1 MTPIAQPPGAILQ
14 PEPVVLDGDTLTPRR
29 VALIAREGALAVLAP
44 QARARNDAARATL
57 AALIESGAELYG
69 VSTGVGAL
77 RGHRVAA
84 DDRAGSGL
92 ALLRSH
98 AGGAGRPLPATLVR
112 AAMAARA
119 NQIAAGGAGVS
130 AELLDALV
138 AALNAGLSPFTRE
151 LGSLGTGDLTN
162 LADIALCL
170 LGEGA
175 VWRGDELLDAAAAL
189 RDAGIAP
196 AVLGPRDGLAFMSSN
211 AVAVGSAALLVVDA
225 RRLLDAWLS
234 VAALSFEAAGA
245 DPVVLDPRIHSPR
258 HRPGQS
264 AVAARMRELLGGLT
278 DRRRRGPST
287 DRGEPLSSPAGQ
299 MLAALA
305 DTVPVQDPYPF
316 RAQPQVDGAV
326 HDALAALEETVGHEL
341 NFAGENA
348 LVVDGVALPNGN
360 PHAAPLANVIDGL
373 RTALASSAA
382 LIAARVSTLLDSG
395 LTGLPPFLTRPGR
408 AGAESGALVLEYTA
422 HAAVAEVRSLVT
434 PVAAQTVSVS
444 RGVESHS
451 SLAPTAVRRARE
463 ALDALRV
470 AVACELVVAVRALRL
485 AGLEPRGDRSLWDAA
500 APLLDPELADRPL
513 APDVEAARA
522 LIEAWAIELP

>member
-1 MTPIAQPPGAILQ
+1 M
-14 PEPVVLDGDTLTPRR
+14 LDGETLTPRR
-29 VALIAREGALAVLAP
+29 VALIAREGAEARLAP
-44 QARARNDAARATL
+44 RARARNDAARATL

-77 RGHRVAA
+77 RQHPVDPR
-84 DDRAGSGL
+84 DQAGTGL

-98 AGGAGRPLPATLVR
+98 AGGAGRPLPANLVR
-112 AAMAARA
+112 AAMATRA
-119 NQIAAGGAGVS
+119 NQLAAGGAGVS
-130 AELLDALV
+130 AELLDTLV

-170 LGEGA
+170 LGEGE
-175 VWRGDELLDAAAAL
+175 VWRGDELIEAAAAL
-189 RDAGIAP
+189 RDAGIDP
-196 AVLGPRDGLAFMSSN
+196 AVLSPRDGLAFMSSN

-245 DPVVLDPRIHSPR
+245 DTVVLDPRIHSPH

-264 AVAARMRELLGGLT
+264 AVAARMRELLGPMVG
-278 DRRRRGPST
+278 RRRR
-287 DRGEPLSSPAGQ
+287 DPAG
-299 MLAALA
+299 LDGDEPA
-305 DTVPVQDPYPF
+305 PVQDPYPF

-326 HDALAALEETVGHEL
+326 HDALAALEVTVGHEL

-348 LVVDGVALPNGN
+348 LIVDGVALPNGN
-360 PHAAPLANVIDGL
+360 PHAAPLAAAIDGL

-463 ALDALRV
+463 TLDALRV

-485 AGLEPRGDRSLWDAA
+485 AELEPAGDRLLWQAA
-500 APLLDPELADRPL
+500 TEALDPELADRPL
-513 APDVEAARA
+513 APDVEAARR
-522 LIEAWAIELP
+522 LIEAWAVELP

>member
-1 MTPIAQPPGAILQ
+1 MPPAADPPEAVLQ
-14 PEPVVLDGDTLTPRR
+14 PDPVVLDGDTLTPRL
-29 VALIAREGALAVLAP
+29 VALIAREGAEARLAP
-44 QARARNDAARATL
+44 QARARNDRARETL
-57 AALIESGAELYG
+57 AALIASGAALYG

-77 RGHRVAA
+77 REHAVDPAEW
-84 DDRAGSGL
+84 AGTGL
-92 ALLRSH
+92 SLLRSH
-98 AGGAGRPLPATLVR
+98 AGGAGRPLPASLVR

-119 NQIAAGGAGVS
+119 NQLAAGGAGVS
-130 AELLDALV
+130 AGLLDALV
-138 AALNAGLSPFTRE
+138 DALNAGLSPFTRE

-170 LGEGA
+170 LGEGEM
-175 VWRGDELLDAAAAL
+175 WRGDELIDASTAL

-196 AVLGPRDGLAFMSSN
+196 AALSPRDGLAFMSSN

-245 DPVVLDPRIHSPR
+245 DPVVLDPRIHSPH

-264 AVAARMRELLGGLT
+264 AVAARMRELLGGLSQ
-278 DRRRRGPST
+278 RRRRGAP
-287 DRGEPLSSPAGQ
+287 EAGV
-299 MLAALA
+299 AG
-305 DTVPVQDPYPF
+305 DTPVPVQDPYPF

-326 HDALAALEETVGHEL
+326 HDALAVLEETVGHEL

-360 PHAAPLANVIDGL
+360 PHAAPLAAAIDGL
-373 RTALASSAA
+373 RTAIASSAA
-382 LIAARVSTLLDSG
+382 LIAARVSTLLDAGFTG
-395 LTGLPPFLTRPGR
+395 LTPFLTRPGR
-408 AGAESGALVLEYTA
+408 AGAESGALILEYTA

-451 SLAPTAVRRARE
+451 SLAPTAVRRAGE

-485 AGLEPRGDRSLWDAA
+485 AGVEPIGDPSLWQLASAA
-500 APLLDPELADRPL
+500 LDPDLADRPL
-513 APDVEAARA
+513 APDIEAART
-522 LIEAWAIELP
+522 LIEGWAVELA

>member
-1 MTPIAQPPGAILQ
+1 MATAIDPPDAVVH
-14 PEPVVLDGDTLTPRR
+14 PDPVSLDGDTLTPRG
-29 VALIAREGALAVLAP
+29 VALIAREGAEALLAP
-44 QARARNDAARATL
+44 GARARNDEARATL

-77 RGHRVAA
+77 REHPVDPADQAGTGHAV
-84 DDRAGSGL
+84 
-92 ALLRSH
+92 LRSH
-98 AGGAGRPLPATLVR
+98 AGGAGRPLPASLVR
-112 AAMAARA
+112 AAMATRA
-119 NQIAAGGAGVS
+119 NQLAAGGAGVS
-130 AELLDALV
+130 AELLDTLV
-138 AALNAGLSPFTRE
+138 EALNAGLSPFTRE

-162 LADIALCL
+162 LADIGLCL
-170 LGEGA
+170 LGEGE
-175 VWRGDELLDAAAAL
+175 VWRGDELVDAGSAL
-189 RDAGIAP
+189 RDAGIEP

-211 AVAVGSAALLVVDA
+211 AVSVGSAALLVVDA

-245 DPVVLDPRIHSPR
+245 DPVVLDARIHSPH
-258 HRPGQS
+258 HRPGQA

-278 DRRRRGPST
+278 GRRRRKPG
-287 DRGEPLSSPAGQ
+287 GVGAEEPI
-299 MLAALA
+299 
-305 DTVPVQDPYPF
+305 PVQDPYSF

-326 HDALAALEETVGHEL
+326 HDALAALEVTVGHEL

-360 PHAAPLANVIDGL
+360 PHAAPLANAIDGL

-395 LTGLPPFLTRPGR
+395 LTGLTPFLTRPGR
-408 AGAESGALVLEYTA
+408 AGAESGALVVEYTA

-434 PVAAQTVSVS
+434 PVAGQTVAVS

-451 SLAPTAVRRARE
+451 SLAPTAIRRAGQT
-463 ALDALRV
+463 LDALRV

-485 AGLEPRGDRSLWDAA
+485 AGLEPVGDRSLWQGAA
-500 APLLDPELADRPL
+500 QALDPELADRPL
-513 APDVEAARA
+513 APDIEAARR
-522 LIEAWAIELP
+522 LIEAWAVELS